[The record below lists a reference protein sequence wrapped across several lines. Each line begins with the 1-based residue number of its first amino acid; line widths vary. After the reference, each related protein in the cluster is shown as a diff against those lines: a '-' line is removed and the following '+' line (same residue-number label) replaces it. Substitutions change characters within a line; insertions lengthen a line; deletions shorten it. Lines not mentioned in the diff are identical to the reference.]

1 MATSSV
7 SRTRLLTR
15 QAQQKR
21 KRSRPTLAGAG
32 ILALGVLLLMFGPW
46 TGGETIPNYGPEA
59 VARFEPFAA
68 QHEMGAGPPIPFLPA
83 DGPQPRLIKSEEFIN
98 VGSVGPAEVVRLEL
112 LLANSGEAPLTIS
125 RAFTTCGCTTA
136 EISSAV
142 IPPGM
147 VSEVTL
153 VFDAG
158 YHDTRG
164 QVVRRGL
171 ILESNDPRRS
181 VQEIW
186 LRASVR
192 DE

>member
-1 MATSSV
+1 MATTSV
-7 SRTRLLTR
+7 SRTRSHTR
-15 QAQQKR
+15 QVQEKHR
-21 KRSRPTLAGAG
+21 RNRLILAAAG
-32 ILALGVLLLMFGPW
+32 ILALAGILLLFRPW
-46 TGGETIPNYGPEA
+46 GGGAAFPEYGPDD
-59 VARFEPFAA
+59 VARYEPIAA
-68 QHEMGAGPPIPFLPA
+68 QHEMGAGPPIPFLPSA
-83 DGPQPRLIKSEEFIN
+83 GPQPELVKSEDFIN
-98 VGSVGPAEVVRLEL
+98 VGSVGPREVVRLEFV
-112 LLANSGEAPLTIS
+112 LANTGEAPLTIS

-142 IPPGM
+142 IPAGM

-153 VFDAG
+153 IFDAG

-186 LRASVR
+186 LQASVR
-192 DE
+192 NE

>member
-1 MATSSV
+1 MATTSV
-7 SRTRLLTR
+7 SRNRLRTR
-15 QAQQKR
+15 QVQEKHKR
-21 KRSRPTLAGAG
+21 NRLILAGAG
-32 ILALGVLLLMFGPW
+32 ILVLGALLLLFRPW
-46 TGGETIPNYGPEA
+46 AGAGAFPEYGPED
-59 VARFEPFAA
+59 VARYEPIIA
-68 QHEMGAGPPIPFLPA
+68 QHEMGAGPPIPFLPST
-83 DGPQPRLIKSEEFIN
+83 GPQPELVKNEDF
-98 VGSVGPAEVVRLEL
+98 VHLGSVGPTEVVRLEFA
-112 LLANSGEAPLTIS
+112 LANTGQAPLTIS

-153 VFDAG
+153 IFDAG

-164 QVVRRGL
+164 QAVRRGL

-186 LRASVR
+186 LQASVR
-192 DE
+192 NE